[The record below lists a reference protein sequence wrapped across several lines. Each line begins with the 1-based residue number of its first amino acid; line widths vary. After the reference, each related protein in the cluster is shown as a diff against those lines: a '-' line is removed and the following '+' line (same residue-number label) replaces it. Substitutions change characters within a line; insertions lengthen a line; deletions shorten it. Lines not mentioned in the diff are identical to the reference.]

1 MKHLLKT
8 TAVVAIVAL
17 SGCNAHSGGLSNKT
31 KGAVLGGVA
40 GGFVGNQ
47 FGRGSGNAA
56 ATALG
61 AVLGVIAGQSLSQ
74 DTPAPVQQP
83 APFVQMDQPYMSSG
97 SCSQYTNQGA
107 RAACNRGVAEREN
120 QRQLR
125 LEEEAYRAGRGR

>member
-17 SGCNAHSGGLSNKT
+17 SGCNAHGGGLSNKT

-61 AVLGVIAGQSLSQ
+61 AVLGVIAGQSLTQ
-74 DTPAPVQQP
+74 DVPVQ
-83 APFVQMDQPYMSSG
+83 QPYMSSG

-120 QRQLR
+120 QRQNR
-125 LEEEAYRAGRGR
+125 LEREAYRAGRGR

>member
-8 TAVVAIVAL
+8 TAVVAIVVL
-17 SGCNAHSGGLSNKT
+17 SGCNAHGGGLSNKT

-61 AVLGVIAGQSLSQ
+61 AVLGVIAGQSLTQ
-74 DTPAPVQQP
+74 DAPVQQP
-83 APFVQMDQPYMSSG
+83 LPFYQMNQPYMSSG

-107 RAACNRGVAEREN
+107 RAACNRGVAAREN
-120 QRQLR
+120 QRQNR
-125 LEEEAYRAGRGR
+125 LEREAYRVGRGR

>member
-8 TAVVAIVAL
+8 TAVVAILAL
-17 SGCNAHSGGLSNKT
+17 SGCNAHSGGFSNKT

-47 FGRGSGNAA
+47 IGGGSGKAA

-74 DTPAPVQQP
+74 DAPVQQP
-83 APFVQMDQPYMSSG
+83 HMSSG

-107 RAACNRGVAEREN
+107 RAACNRGVAAREN
-120 QRQLR
+120 QRQNR
-125 LEEEAYRAGRGR
+125 LEREAYRAGRGR

>member
-17 SGCNAHSGGLSNKT
+17 SGCNAHGGGLSNKT

-61 AVLGVIAGQSLSQ
+61 TVLGVIAGQSLSQ
-74 DTPAPVQQP
+74 DAPVQQP
-83 APFVQMDQPYMSSG
+83 LPFYQMNQPYMSSG
-97 SCSQYTNQGA
+97 SCNQYTNRGA
-107 RAACNRGVAEREN
+107 RAACNRGIAEREN

>member
-31 KGAVLGGVA
+31 KGALLGGVA

-47 FGRGSGNAA
+47 FGGGSGNAA

-74 DTPAPVQQP
+74 DAPVQ
-83 APFVQMDQPYMSSG
+83 QPYMSSG

-107 RAACNRGVAEREN
+107 RAACNRGVAAREN
-120 QRQLR
+120 QRQNR
-125 LEEEAYRAGRGR
+125 LEREAYRAGRGR

>member
-17 SGCNAHSGGLSNKT
+17 SGCNAHGGGLSNKT

-61 AVLGVIAGQSLSQ
+61 TVLGVIAGQSLSQ
-74 DTPAPVQQP
+74 DAPVQQP
-83 APFVQMDQPYMSSG
+83 LPFYQMNQPYMSSG

-107 RAACNRGVAEREN
+107 RAACNRGVSEREN
-120 QRQLR
+120 ERQRR
-125 LEEEAYRAGRGR
+125 LEQEAYRAGRGR

>member
-17 SGCNAHSGGLSNKT
+17 SGCNAHGGGLSNKT

-61 AVLGVIAGQSLSQ
+61 TVLGVIAGQSLSQ
-74 DTPAPVQQP
+74 DAPVQQP
-83 APFVQMDQPYMSSG
+83 LPFYQMNQPYMSSG
-97 SCSQYTNQGA
+97 SCNQYTNRGA
-107 RAACNRGVAEREN
+107 RAACNRGVAAREN
-120 QRQLR
+120 QRQNR
-125 LEEEAYRAGRGR
+125 LEREAYRAGRGR

>member
-17 SGCNAHSGGLSNKT
+17 SGCNAHGGGLSNKT
-31 KGAVLGGVA
+31 KGALLGGVA

-47 FGRGSGNAA
+47 FGGGSGNAA

-74 DTPAPVQQP
+74 DAPVQL
-83 APFVQMDQPYMSSG
+83 PYMSSG

-107 RAACNRGVAEREN
+107 RAACNRGVAAREN
-120 QRQLR
+120 QRQNR
-125 LEEEAYRAGRGR
+125 LEREAYRAGRGR

>member
-17 SGCNAHSGGLSNKT
+17 SGCNAHGGGLSNKT

-74 DTPAPVQQP
+74 DTPTPVQ
-83 APFVQMDQPYMSSG
+83 QPYMSSG

>member
-17 SGCNAHSGGLSNKT
+17 SGCNTHSGGLSNKT

-47 FGRGSGNAA
+47 FGGGSGNAA

-74 DTPAPVQQP
+74 DAPVQ
-83 APFVQMDQPYMSSG
+83 QPYMSSG
-97 SCSQYTNQGA
+97 SCNQYTNQGA
-107 RAACNRGVAEREN
+107 RAACNRGVAAREN
-120 QRQLR
+120 QRQNR
-125 LEEEAYRAGRGR
+125 LEREAYRAGRGR

>member
-47 FGRGSGNAA
+47 IGGGSGKAA

-74 DTPAPVQQP
+74 DAPVQ
-83 APFVQMDQPYMSSG
+83 QPYMSSG
-97 SCSQYTNQGA
+97 SCGQYTNQGA
-107 RAACNRGVAEREN
+107 RAACNRGVAAREN
-120 QRQLR
+120 QRQNR
-125 LEEEAYRAGRGR
+125 LEREAYRAGRGR

>member
-17 SGCNAHSGGLSNKT
+17 SGCNAHGGGLSNKT

-47 FGRGSGNAA
+47 IGGGSGKAA

-74 DTPAPVQQP
+74 DAPVQ
-83 APFVQMDQPYMSSG
+83 QPYMSSG
-97 SCSQYTNQGA
+97 SCGQYTNQGA
-107 RAACNRGVAEREN
+107 RAACNRGVAAREN
-120 QRQLR
+120 QRQNR
-125 LEEEAYRAGRGR
+125 LEREAYRAGRGR

>member
-8 TAVVAIVAL
+8 TAVVAIVVL
-17 SGCNAHSGGLSNKT
+17 SGCNAHGGGLSNKT

-61 AVLGVIAGQSLSQ
+61 AVLGVIAGQSLTQ
-74 DTPAPVQQP
+74 DAPVQQP
-83 APFVQMDQPYMSSG
+83 LPFYQMNQPYMSSG

-107 RAACNRGVAEREN
+107 RAACNRGVAAREN
-120 QRQLR
+120 QRQNR
-125 LEEEAYRAGRGR
+125 LEREAYRAGRGR

>member
-17 SGCNAHSGGLSNKT
+17 SGCNAHGGGLSNKT

-40 GGFVGNQ
+40 GGFVANQ
-47 FGRGSGNAA
+47 FGGGSGNAV

-74 DTPAPVQQP
+74 DAPVQ
-83 APFVQMDQPYMSSG
+83 QPYMSSG
-97 SCSQYTNQGA
+97 SCGQYTNQGA
-107 RAACNRGVAEREN
+107 RAACNRGVAAREN
-120 QRQLR
+120 QRQNR
-125 LEEEAYRAGRGR
+125 LEREAYRAGRGR